1 MFLDKIPL
9 VSPDYSRP
17 ANSLRSRIAVEL
29 EPFLSAKALLTT
41 LLLVLT
47 PALCVWMY
55 LGSVWDPYGNLAH
68 LPAAIV
74 NQDVPVAQAGRQIN
88 LGGDILAG
96 LEKEK
101 PFAFVRYPT
110 PDAARVAVQSGKAFF
125 ALLIPPDFSQ
135 RSVAAESPAQLALY
149 ISADGNSTASLLGQ
163 RFGTDLA
170 HSLNEQLNRERWTTW
185 AGEPGSGSVSTLGS
199 GLVALQAG
207 SRQLVTHTR
216 RVHAGSA
223 ELRQGLLKSV
233 RDAQDLRENAD
244 QVADKSRLVI
254 EGINQASAA
263 IASLRAGL
271 PEKSQL
277 ATLTPLSESVVSASA
292 DLKQSLEQVKPDM
305 VQLGAG
311 VTQLQTSTARVIFV
325 GGRLSAEAARVHS
338 GVTVL
343 GAAIEKGSKQAGQLN
358 DSATQLNTAIP
369 PLVSG
374 FAGVEKGFIL
384 IDQKLPVPDHL
395 DGFNHA
401 VARLHDSNDSVK
413 VALSGLSQRLA
424 ILDDSNGGLEKE
436 AAELSAGLEEAVM
449 RFQAGSNGSRAG
461 GLAAPVETTV
471 EAMATLPRNGPALAP
486 YFAAIF
492 LWVGAVLLNFI
503 SQLRQQPSANRRAW
517 RMTRW
522 FVKVAP
528 LLALGALQATALIV
542 VFRIMGIV
550 LANPPLVWAVAILG
564 SVTFVSVTT
573 LLTLVLDNFGRL
585 LGVLLLGLQLAA
597 SGGIYPVELSPA
609 FYRNAHGWLPLSFL
623 ERAFR
628 ATMFSATGG
637 QWFSL
642 AQTLAIFGV
651 IAVGLGIL
659 LARWKY
665 VVRETRSVGPEV
677 DRRGGE

>member
-9 VSPDYSRP
+9 VSPNYSRP
-17 ANSLRSRIAVEL
+17 ANSLRSRLAVEL

-41 LLLVLT
+41 LLLVLA

-68 LPAAIV
+68 LPAAVV
-74 NQDVPVAQAGRQIN
+74 NQDVPVVQAGRQIN
-88 LGGDILAG
+88 LGGDILAT

-110 PDAARVAVQSGKAFF
+110 PDAARAAVQAGKAFF

-135 RSVAAESPAQLALY
+135 RSVAAESPAQLVLY
-149 ISADGNSTASLLGQ
+149 VSADGNSTASLLGQ
-163 RFGTDLA
+163 RFGSDLA

-185 AGEPGSGSVSTLGS
+185 AGEPGQGGVSTLGS
-199 GLVALQAG
+199 GLAALQLG
-207 SRQLVTHTR
+207 SKQLAAHTR
-216 RVHAGSA
+216 RVHAGSM

-244 QVADKSRLVI
+244 QVVDKSLPVI
-254 EGINQASAA
+254 EGIKQASVA
-263 IASLRAGL
+263 INSLHATL
-271 PEKSQL
+271 PEKSAL
-277 ATLTPLSESVVSASA
+277 AALAPLSESVVKTSA

-325 GGRLSAEAARVHS
+325 GGRLTAEAARVHS

-343 GAAIEKGSKQAGQLN
+343 GAAIEKGSEQAGQLN
-358 DSATQLNTAIP
+358 DSATQLNAAIP

-384 IDQKLPVPDHL
+384 LDQKIPTPDNL
-395 DGFNHA
+395 DGFSHA
-401 VARLHDSNDSVK
+401 VARLHDSDDSVK
-413 VALSGLSQRLA
+413 VGLDRTTQRLA
-424 ILDDSNGGLEKE
+424 ILDDSNGSLEKE
-436 AAELSAGLEEAVM
+436 ATELSAGLAEAVS
-449 RFQAGSNGSRAG
+449 RFQADASGSRAG
-461 GLAAPVETTV
+461 RLAAPVETTV

-492 LWVGAVLLNFI
+492 LWMGAVLLNFI

-517 RMTRW
+517 RLTRW
-522 FVKVAP
+522 LVKVAP
-528 LLALGALQATALIV
+528 LLVLGALQATAVII
-542 VFRIMGIV
+542 VFRMMGLGLPNLL
-550 LANPPLVWAVAILG
+550 LAWTVAVIG

-573 LLTLVLDNFGRL
+573 LFTLVLDNFGRL

-597 SGGIYPVELSPA
+597 SGGVYPIELSSA
-609 FYRNAHGWLPLSFL
+609 FYQNVHGWLPLTFL
-623 ERAFR
+623 VRAFR
-628 ATMFSATGG
+628 ATIFSATGG
-637 QWFSL
+637 QWFSP

-651 IAVGLGIL
+651 ISAVLGIL

-665 VVRETRSVGPEV
+665 VVRETRSVGPET
-677 DRRGGE
+677 DRHGGE

>member
-29 EPFLSAKALLTT
+29 EAFLSAKALLTT

-68 LPAAIV
+68 LPAAVV
-74 NQDVPVAQAGRQIN
+74 NQDVPVVQAGRQIN
-88 LGGDILAG
+88 LGGDILAT

-101 PFAFVRYPT
+101 TFAFVRYPT
-110 PDAARVAVQSGKAFF
+110 PDAARAAVQSGKAFF
-125 ALLIPPDFSQ
+125 ALLISADFSQ
-135 RSVAAESPAQLALY
+135 RSVGEEKPAQLVLY
-149 ISADGNSTASLLGQ
+149 VSADGNSTASLLSQ

-170 HSLNEQLNRERWTTW
+170 HSLNEQLNRERWATW
-185 AGEPGSGSVSTLGS
+185 AGEPGRGGVSTLGS
-199 GLVALQAG
+199 GLVALQTG
-207 SRQLVTHTR
+207 SKQLVAHTR

-233 RDAQDLRENAD
+233 RDAQDVRENAD
-244 QVADKSRLVI
+244 QVADKSLPVV
-254 EGINQASAA
+254 EGIKQSAVA
-263 IASLRAGL
+263 IAGLRETF
-271 PEKSQL
+271 PDKSQL
-277 ATLTPLSESVVSASA
+277 AALAPLGESVVKTSA

-305 VQLGAG
+305 VQVGAG

-338 GVTVL
+338 GVTAL
-343 GAAIEKGSKQAGQLN
+343 GAAIKKGSEQAGQLN
-358 DSATQLNTAIP
+358 DSATQLNAAIA

-374 FAGVEKGFIL
+374 FTGVEKGFVL
-384 IDQKLPVPDHL
+384 LDQKLPTPDHL
-395 DGFNHA
+395 DGFSHA
-401 VARLHDSNDSVK
+401 VARLHDSDDSVK
-413 VALSGLSQRLA
+413 VGLNGLSQRLA

-436 AAELSAGLEEAVM
+436 AAELSAGLEEAVS
-449 RFQAGSNGSRAG
+449 RFQTGSSGSRAG
-461 GLAAPVETTV
+461 RLAAPVETTV

-492 LWVGAVLLNFI
+492 LWMGAVLLNFI

-517 RMTRW
+517 RLTRW

-528 LLALGALQATALIV
+528 LLAVGALQATAVIV
-542 VFRIMGIV
+542 VFRMMGIA
-550 LANPPLVWAVAILG
+550 LKSPPLVWAVAVLG
-564 SVTFVSVTT
+564 SLTFVSITT
-573 LLTLVLDNFGRL
+573 LFTLVLDNFGRL
-585 LGVLLLGLQLAA
+585 FGVLLLGLQLAA
-597 SGGIYPVELSPA
+597 SGGVYPIELSPA
-609 FYRNAHGWLPLSFL
+609 FYQTVHGWMPLTFL
-623 ERAFR
+623 VRAFR

-637 QWFSL
+637 QWFSS
-642 AQTLAIFGV
+642 AQTLAIFG
-651 IAVGLGIL
+651 AAAGLLGIL

-665 VVRETRSVGPEV
+665 VTRETRTVGPETA
-677 DRRGGE
+677 RQ

>member
-41 LLLVLT
+41 LVLILT

-55 LGSVWDPYGNLAH
+55 LSSVWDPYGNLAH

-74 NQDVPVAQAGRQIN
+74 NQDAPVAQAGRQIN
-88 LGGDILAG
+88 LGGDILAT

-110 PDAARVAVQSGKAFF
+110 PNAARAAVQSGRAFF
-125 ALLIPPDFSQ
+125 ALLIPADFSQ
-135 RSVAAESPAQLALY
+135 RSVAAERPAQLVLY
-149 ISADGNSTASLLGQ
+149 VSADGNSTASLLAQ

-185 AGEPGSGSVSTLGS
+185 AGEPGRGGVSTLGS
-199 GLVALQAG
+199 GLVALQTG
-207 SRQLVTHTR
+207 SKQLVAHTR

-233 RDAQDLRENAD
+233 RDAQDLKENAD
-244 QVADKSRLVI
+244 QVVDKSFPVI
-254 EGINQASAA
+254 EGIKQTSVA
-263 IASLRAGL
+263 IAGLRATL
-271 PEKSQL
+271 PEQSTIAAL
-277 ATLTPLSESVVSASA
+277 APLSESVLHASA

-305 VQLGAG
+305 VQLGAA

-343 GAAIEKGSKQAGQLN
+343 GAAIEKGSEQAGQLN
-358 DSATQLNTAIP
+358 DNATLLNAAIP
-369 PLVSG
+369 PLVNG
-374 FAGVEKGFIL
+374 FTGVEKGFIL
-384 IDQKLPVPDHL
+384 IDQKLPTTDHL
-395 DGFNHA
+395 DGFSHA
-401 VARLHDSNDSVK
+401 VARLHDSDDTVK
-413 VALSGLSQRLA
+413 VGLTGASQRLS
-424 ILDDSNGGLEKE
+424 ILDDSNGTLEKE
-436 AAELSAGLEEAVM
+436 AAELSAGLEEAVT
-449 RFQAGSNGSRAG
+449 RFQAGSNGNHAG
-461 GLAAPVETTV
+461 QLATPVETMV
-471 EAMATLPRNGPALAP
+471 EAGGTLPRNGPALAP

-503 SQLRQQPSANRRAW
+503 SELRRQPSANRRAW
-517 RMTRW
+517 RLTRW
-522 FVKVAP
+522 FVKVSP
-528 LLALGALQATALIV
+528 LLVLGAFQATAVIV
-542 VFRIMGIV
+542 VFRMMGLV
-550 LANPPLVWAVAILG
+550 LANPPLVWAMAILG
-564 SVTFVSVTT
+564 SLTFVTVTT
-573 LLTLVLDNFGRL
+573 LFTLVLDNFGRL

-597 SGGIYPVELSPA
+597 SAGVYPVELSPA
-609 FYRNAHGWLPLSFL
+609 FYQNVHGWLPLTFL
-623 ERAFR
+623 VRAFR
-628 ATMFSATGG
+628 TSMFSTSGS
-637 QWFSL
+637 QWFFS
-642 AQTLAIFGV
+642 AQALVIFGA
-651 IAVGLGIL
+651 IAVLLGIL

-665 VVRETRSVGPEV
+665 VVRETRSVSPEV

>member
-29 EPFLSAKALLTT
+29 EPFLSVKALLTT
-41 LLLVLT
+41 LLLILA

-68 LPAAIV
+68 LPAAVV
-74 NQDVPVAQAGRQIN
+74 NQDVPVVQAGRQIN
-88 LGGDILAG
+88 LGGDILAT

-101 PFAFVRYPT
+101 PFAFIRYPT
-110 PDAARVAVQSGKAFF
+110 PDAARAAVRSGKAFF

-135 RSVAAESPAQLALY
+135 RSVAAESPAQLLLY
-149 ISADGNSTASLLGQ
+149 VSNNGNSTASLLGQ

-170 HSLNEQLNRERWTTW
+170 HSLNERLNRERWTTW
-185 AGEPGSGSVSTLGS
+185 AGEPGRGGVSTLGS
-199 GLVALQAG
+199 GLAALQTG
-207 SRQLVTHTR
+207 SKQLAAHTR

-233 RDAQDLRENAD
+233 RDAQDLKENAD
-244 QVADKSRLVI
+244 QVADKSLPVI
-254 EGINQASAA
+254 EGIKQASVA
-263 IASLRAGL
+263 IAGLRTIL
-271 PEKSQL
+271 PKKNTL
-277 ATLTPLSESVVSASA
+277 AALAPLSESVVHTSA

-311 VTQLQTSTARVIFV
+311 VTRLQTSTARVIFV
-325 GGRLSAEAARVHS
+325 GGRLSAEAARVHT

-343 GAAIEKGSKQAGQLN
+343 GAAIQKGSEQAGQLN
-358 DSATQLNTAIP
+358 DSATQLNAAIP

-384 IDQKLPVPDHL
+384 LDQRLPTPDL
-395 DGFNHA
+395 IDGFSHA

-413 VALSGLSQRLA
+413 IGLDGATQRLA

-436 AAELSAGLEEAVM
+436 AAELSAGLEEAVS
-449 RFQAGSNGSRAG
+449 RFQAGSSGSRAG
-461 GLAAPVETTV
+461 RLAAPVETTV

-517 RMTRW
+517 RLTRW

-528 LLALGALQATALIV
+528 LLALGALQGTAVMI
-542 VFRIMGIV
+542 VFRMMGIV
-550 LANPPLVWAVAILG
+550 LAHPPLVWAAAIIG

-597 SGGIYPVELSPA
+597 SGGVYPVELSPA
-609 FYRNAHGWLPLSFL
+609 FYQSVHGWLPLTFL
-623 ERAFR
+623 VRAFR

-637 QWFSL
+637 AWFSS
-642 AQTLAIFGV
+642 AQTLAVFGA
-651 IAVGLGIL
+651 IAVVLGIL

-665 VVRETRSVGPEV
+665 VVRETRSVGPET
-677 DRRGGE
+677 DRRRGE